1 VATDPLTL
9 STRILDSGVID
20 EAINRVDGTL
30 WELRDGL
37 AIVEGFSHCVVLR
50 TEDGLMCFDTSG
62 VNGGAAAIDGI
73 RRWSKE
79 PVSHIVYT
87 HGHADH
93 VGGSGAFRGDAQR
106 AGRATP
112 KVFAHR
118 GVLARLDRYAAT
130 SDFNLLIN
138 QRQFGGIRP
147 GTGLH
152 IGADAS
158 APTFLPADTMRPDMT
173 FDDVLDLTIGDL
185 TIEMHH
191 DRGETDD
198 HLWAWLPERKWL
210 MCGDFFTWFFPNAGN
225 PQKVQRYPLEWAR
238 ALRRMAAV
246 QPELL
251 VPAHG
256 LPIEGRERIAVAL
269 DNVARALEDLVAAV
283 LSMMNEGASLDD
295 IVHTVRVSDDM
306 LALPYLRPFYDE
318 PEFVVRNIWRLYGGW
333 WDGAAS
339 RLKPAPDAVLGREV
353 SALAGGPDVLIA
365 RAKGIAEDGDL
376 RLACHLADFA
386 ACAAPDN
393 AAIHERRAQIYKMR
407 RDAESS
413 LMAKGIFLAAAR
425 DSERVVNEGD

>member
-1 VATDPLTL
+1 MATDPLTL
-9 STRILDSGVID
+9 SSRILDSGVID
-20 EAINRVDGTL
+20 EAVNRVGGSL
-30 WELRDGL
+30 WELRDDL
-37 AIVEGFSHCVVLR
+37 AVVEGFSHTIVLR
-50 TEDGLMCFDTSG
+50 TEDGLVCFDTSG
-62 VNGGAAAIDGI
+62 VNGGAAAVAGVSA
-73 RRWSKE
+73 WSTK
-79 PVSHIVYT
+79 PVSHLVYT

-93 VGGSGAFRGDAQR
+93 VGGSHAFRSAARDSGHR
-106 AGRATP
+106 VPT
-112 KVFAHR
+112 VVAHH

-152 IGADAS
+152 IGAEGD
-158 APTFLPADTMRPDMT
+158 APTFLPSDTMRPDMT
-173 FDDVLDLTIGDL
+173 FHDVLELTVGNDR
-185 TIEMHH
+185 IELHH

-198 HLWAWLPERKWL
+198 HLWAWLPERRWL
-210 MCGDFFTWFFPNAGN
+210 MCGDFFTWLFPNAGN

-251 VPAHG
+251 LPAHG

-269 DNVARALEDLVAAV
+269 DNVARALEDLVGAV
-283 LSMMNEGASLDD
+283 LSMMNAGASLDD
-295 IVHTVRVSDDM
+295 IVHTVRVPDDM

-353 SALAGGPDVLIA
+353 SALAGGADVLIA

-386 ACAAPDN
+386 AWAAPDDT
-393 AAIHERRAQIYKMR
+393 AIHERRAQIYKMR

-413 LMAKGIFLAAAR
+413 LMAKGIYMAAAR
-425 DSERVVNEGD
+425 DSERVVRDHS

>member
-1 VATDPLTL
+1 MATDPLTL

-37 AIVEGFSHCVVLR
+37 AIVEGFSHCIALR

-62 VNGGAAAIDGI
+62 VNGGSAAIDGI

-79 PVSHIVYT
+79 AVSHIVYT

-93 VGGSGAFRGDAQR
+93 VGGSGAFRDDAQR
-106 AGRATP
+106 SGHAAP

-173 FDDVLDLTIGDL
+173 FDDVLELTIGDL

-251 VPAHG
+251 LPAHG

-339 RLKPAPDAVLGREV
+339 RLKPAPDAVLGSEV

-386 ACAAPDN
+386 AWAAPDN
-393 AAIHERRAQIYKMR
+393 AAIHERRAQIYRMR

-413 LMAKGIFLAAAR
+413 LMAKGIFMAAAR
-425 DSERVVNEGD
+425 DSERVTNEGD

>member
-1 VATDPLTL
+1 MATDPLTL

-50 TEDGLMCFDTSG
+50 TDDGLMCFDTSG
-62 VNGGAAAIDGI
+62 VNGGSAAVDGI

-79 PVSHIVYT
+79 PVSHVVYT

-93 VGGSGAFRGDAQR
+93 VGGSGAFRADAQR
-106 AGRATP
+106 AGRAVP

-152 IGADAS
+152 IGADS
-158 APTFLPADTMRPDMT
+158 GAPTFLPADTMRPDMT
-173 FDDVLDLTIGDL
+173 FDDVLELTIGDL

-256 LPIEGRERIAVAL
+256 LPIEGRERITVAL

-283 LSMMNEGASLDD
+283 LSMMNDGASLDD

-386 ACAAPDN
+386 AWAAPDN
-393 AAIHERRAQIYKMR
+393 AAIHERRAQIYRLR
-407 RDAESS
+407 RDAETS
-413 LMAKGIFLAAAR
+413 LMAKGIFMAAAR
-425 DSERVVNEGD
+425 DSERVVDDGN

>member
-1 VATDPLTL
+1 
-9 STRILDSGVID
+9 
-20 EAINRVDGTL
+20 
-30 WELRDGL
+30 
-37 AIVEGFSHCVVLR
+37 
-50 TEDGLMCFDTSG
+50 
-62 VNGGAAAIDGI
+62 
-73 RRWSKE
+73 
-79 PVSHIVYT
+79 
-87 HGHADH
+87 
-93 VGGSGAFRGDAQR
+93 
-106 AGRATP
+106 
-112 KVFAHR
+112 
-118 GVLARLDRYAAT
+118 VLARLDRYAAT

-158 APTFLPADTMRPDMT
+158 APTFLPADTMRPDTT

-185 TIEMHH
+185 TIELHH

-283 LSMMNEGASLDD
+283 LSLMNEGASLDD

-386 ACAAPDN
+386 AWAAPDN

-413 LMAKGIFLAAAR
+413 LMAKGIFMAAAR